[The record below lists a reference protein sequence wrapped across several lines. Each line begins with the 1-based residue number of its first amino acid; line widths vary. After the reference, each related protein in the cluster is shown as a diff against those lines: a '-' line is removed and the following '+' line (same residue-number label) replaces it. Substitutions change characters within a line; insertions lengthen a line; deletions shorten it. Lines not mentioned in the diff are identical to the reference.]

1 MRHLI
6 LIKHSLPAIEP
17 TQPAQQ
23 WPLSPEGHR
32 LCHTLATHLLGYA
45 PSIIASSPELKAQQ
59 TAAYL
64 SQAFGPSYHVIEDLH
79 EHQRNFI
86 KNKIGFERTM
96 DTFFSQ
102 PDRIVFG
109 SESARQ
115 ARERFTSAVE
125 QAISETATGDIF
137 IVAHGTVITLF
148 VSYYTEQIEFSFWQ
162 SLDLP
167 SFIVLSIPDYR
178 LIKIMPH
185 VGM

>member
-1 MRHLI
+1 
-6 LIKHSLPAIEP
+6 
-17 TQPAQQ
+17 
-23 WPLSPEGHR
+23 
-32 LCHTLATHLLGYA
+32 
-45 PSIIASSPELKAQQ
+45 
-59 TAAYL
+59 
-64 SQAFGPSYHVIEDLH
+64 
-79 EHQRNFI
+79 
-86 KNKIGFERTM
+86 M